1 MPSLHSLYSLMVTLI
16 VFGCFYMDM
25 NCFGLVRV
33 VLSWLW
39 VSSVAADSLG
49 CVVGIVSGGFR
60 WFWMVSD
67 GRGWFRLVYCFS
79 GYVFRIYETRK
90 TFNCVI
96 HTTSVKS
103 NCTIRDMSSSLTE
116 MKYLTVFI
124 LLKLKRKIT
133 SKHFIHQLI

>member
-49 CVVGIVSGGFR
+49 WVVADSFGWLGQFQVVSGGFG
-60 WFWMVSD
+60 WFQMVSVGFD
-67 GRGWFRLVYCFS
+67 WFAVLVVTFLEFMRLE
-79 GYVFRIYETRK
+79 R
-90 TFNCVI
+90 
-96 HTTSVKS
+96 
-103 NCTIRDMSSSLTE
+103 SL
-116 MKYLTVFI
+116 I
-124 LLKLKRKIT
+124 I
-133 SKHFIHQLI
+133 